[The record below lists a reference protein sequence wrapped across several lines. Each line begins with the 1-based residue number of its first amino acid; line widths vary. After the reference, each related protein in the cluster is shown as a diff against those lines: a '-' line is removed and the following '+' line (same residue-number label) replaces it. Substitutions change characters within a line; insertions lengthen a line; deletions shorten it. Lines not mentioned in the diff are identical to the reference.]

1 MKLIRSGAVLV
12 IIAVLGITGT
22 VVIIQQM
29 RIRGLGNSLRSLAAQ
44 NRGLSATNA
53 SLLSVEEDQNE
64 ELIRLR
70 QQPQEV
76 LRLRSLLTRAWEQ
89 LAAARAANQAL
100 IAQSTNAF
108 AGYVTRE
115 QLEFVGYDT
124 PENSFQSLNWAAMSG
139 DYTNWL
145 AALAPAARQEELAD
159 TNNLERFRRSNN
171 GISGWQILASKPV
184 GSDRV
189 ELEVEVD
196 SQNSAAVF
204 IYPMVAI
211 GNEWKLGDDINPYT
225 HAWDSPAVA
234 Q

>member
-1 MKLIRSGAVLV
+1 MHQHRHARLFTGQIDCVVRPVHIFAFETGDVALTRPQVPAKLV
-12 IIAVLGITGT
+12 
-22 VVIIQQM
+22 
-29 RIRGLGNSLRSLAAQ
+29 
-44 NRGLSATNA
+44 
-53 SLLSVEEDQNE
+53 
-64 ELIRLR
+64 
-70 QQPQEV
+70 
-76 LRLRSLLTRAWEQ
+76 TRAWEQ

-108 AGYVTRE
+108 EGYVTRE
-115 QLEFVGYDT
+115 QLEFAGYDT

-225 HAWDSPAVA
+225 HAWDSPAVRNETR
-234 Q
+234 